1 MIYTHTPLFLLL
13 WIPPFCQWNKDNLYS
28 KKSEVLPHY
37 TVIERTPIQLNTF
50 VKQTL
55 IQPYFFPLMKG
66 NSFKSIFYLLYII
79 NVNTF
84 FHILHS
90 RTNRRHG
97 YQQSARRI
105 LVDTDVLLIN
115 RCLTSNQYSVVIT
128 PVHTACGV
136 MVIFHDGCSCFW
148 PIPDLFQFVCPGVL
162 GCLRA
167 SW

>member
-13 WIPPFCQWNKDNLYS
+13 WIPPFCQWDNLYS
-28 KKSEVLPHY
+28 KKSQVLPHY
-37 TVIERTPIQLNTF
+37 TVIERTLIQLNTF

-55 IQPYFFPLMKG
+55 IQPYFFPPDERKLLQKHFL
-66 NSFKSIFYLLYII
+66 SAIHDQCEYFYQ
-79 NVNTF
+79 
-84 FHILHS
+84 ILHS
-90 RTNRRHG
+90 RTNWRHG